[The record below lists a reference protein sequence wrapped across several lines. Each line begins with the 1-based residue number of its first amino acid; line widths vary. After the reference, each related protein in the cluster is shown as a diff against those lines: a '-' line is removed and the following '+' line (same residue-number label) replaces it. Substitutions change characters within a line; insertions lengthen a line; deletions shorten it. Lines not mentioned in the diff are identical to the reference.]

1 MDWWKTFGQL
11 KGRTLKTLGRA
22 EPFTIVAVNDQSIVV
37 RPHST
42 NKERRVSR
50 DEIESAFG
58 ELEQRGE
65 MPFSNIRANKHS
77 EANPAYVAA
86 LLATLPGVT
95 TSTNPIRL
103 RFKRN

>member
-1 MDWWKTFGQL
+1 MNWWKTLVQL
-11 KGRTLKTLGRA
+11 KGCALKTLGRG
-22 EPFTIVAVNDQSIVV
+22 EPFTIVAVTDQSIVV

-42 NKERRVSR
+42 DKDRRVTR

-58 ELEQRGE
+58 ELQQRGE
-65 MPFSNIRANKHS
+65 MPFIDIRKHKHS

-95 TSTNPIRL
+95 TSTSPIRL
-103 RFKRN
+103 RFKRK